1 MNQESSRSH
10 ALFTIIVEHSTK
22 DEATGD
28 TCVTIGRL
36 NLVDLAGS
44 ERIRH
49 TGNESGAR
57 LDELKNINQSL
68 TTFGKVILA
77 LTSPGNLH
85 VPYRDSKC
93 VASLSPPV
101 TATARRSPLAVQQA
115 LSLCWTPPP
124 CEAVATPDAGVM
136 SLTPASRLLQ
146 ADADHARQLG
156 RELQDDDDH
165 HRHRV

>member
-93 VASLSPPV
+93 VASLPP
-101 TATARRSPLAVQQA
+101 ACHCDGSPLAA
-115 LSLCWTPPP
+115 CR
-124 CEAVATPDAGVM
+124 
-136 SLTPASRLLQ
+136 PASALALL
-146 ADADHARQLG
+146 DAVSMRSSCHA
-156 RELQDDDDH
+156 
-165 HRHRV
+165 